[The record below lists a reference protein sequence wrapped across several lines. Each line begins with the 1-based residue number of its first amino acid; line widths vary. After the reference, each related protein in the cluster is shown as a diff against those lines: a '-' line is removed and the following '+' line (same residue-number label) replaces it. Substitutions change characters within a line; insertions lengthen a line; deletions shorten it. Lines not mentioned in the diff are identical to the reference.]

1 MPDEQASRHLAECFW
16 PGVSERDQ
24 RLLDQRA
31 ELSAS
36 ELSSPR
42 EPVRYLGSILI
53 PEDEV
58 VLCLFEGSQ
67 TAVQRAAE
75 RAQIPFERILATS
88 RSSWPVTNST
98 P

>member
-1 MPDEQASRHLAECFW
+1 MADEQATHHLAECFW
-16 PGVSERDQ
+16 PGVTARDQ

-31 ELSAS
+31 ELTAS
-36 ELSSPR
+36 ELSRPH

-53 PEDEV
+53 LEDEV

-67 TAVQRAAE
+67 TAVRRAAE
-75 RAQIPFERILATS
+75 RAQIPFERILAAS
-88 RSSWPVTNST
+88 RSSWPITIK

>member
-1 MPDEQASRHLAECFW
+1 MPDEQARQHLAECFW
-16 PGVSERDQ
+16 PGVTESDQ
-24 RLLDQRA
+24 RLLDERA
-31 ELSAS
+31 EASAS
-36 ELSSPR
+36 ELSRPE

-53 PEDEV
+53 PDDEV
-58 VLCLFEGSQ
+58 VLCLFDGSQ

-88 RSSWPVTNST
+88 RRSWPVTHST